1 MAPEAHAGID
11 LLTDLALIMCVAA
24 VTTLVFQRL
33 RQPVVLGY
41 LLAGVL
47 VGPHLPLPLF
57 ANEETAHTLSELGV
71 ILLMFSLGL
80 EFRLRKLVKLVPTG
94 GVVAVVECSLM
105 VWLGYLAGRAFG
117 WTGYESLFVG
127 AAVAISSTT
136 IIVKAFAE
144 NAQSI
149 SSGPSKGPAPP
160 ATSSH
165 EPSSRSPTRALS
177 ELVFGI
183 LIVEDLIAI
192 LLMAVLTGVASGARV
207 EAGALLLTVGRL
219 AGFLVALMVGGM
231 LIVPR
236 LVRAVVRLHR
246 NETTVVTAVG
256 ICFAFALLARSFG
269 YSVALGAFLAG
280 ALVAESGAAKIVEQR
295 VEPVRDVFAAV
306 FFVSVGMLIDPAV
319 VWQNLPAVLVLTV
332 VVVVGKLVGVS
343 IGAFVGGNGIR
354 TSVQAGLSMG
364 QIGEFSFI
372 IAGVGLALGATRSFI
387 YPVAVAVSA
396 ITTLLT
402 PFAIRASG
410 RVASAVDRRLPHAV
424 QTYAALY
431 GAWVQ
436 GLRSTRDHATAWSRI
451 RRLVGLLL
459 VDATVV
465 AGLVIAASLSS
476 RSAARWAERVLHLG
490 HGITRVAIGAATL
503 VLLAPFVLGA
513 VRMSR
518 ALGAALAAEALPSP
532 NGGGLD
538 LADAPRRALLVTL
551 QIAILL
557 VAGAPLAAVTQ
568 PFIGGRGMAV
578 LAGALLLLVIPFWRS
593 AANLQGH
600 VRAGAQVILEAL
612 ATQSATT
619 QVGLPI
625 AALGAVPKTLPGLG
639 NAQAVKI
646 DPRAAVVGRT
656 LRQVDLRGLTGAT
669 VIAVDRDSGDVV
681 YPTADEVLRAGDAL
695 ILTGT
700 ADAVNAARG

>member
-306 FFVSVGMLIDPAV
+306 FF
-319 VWQNLPAVLVLTV
+319 
-332 VVVVGKLVGVS
+332 VGKLVGVS

>member
-177 ELVFGI
+177 ELVF
-183 LIVEDLIAI
+183 
-192 LLMAVLTGVASGARV
+192 
-207 EAGALLLTVGRL
+207 
-219 AGFLVALMVGGM
+219 GM

-436 GLRSTRDHATAWSRI
+436 GL
-451 RRLVGLLL
+451 
-459 VDATVV
+459 
-465 AGLVIAASLSS
+465 
-476 RSAARWAERVLHLG
+476 
-490 HGITRVAIGAATL
+490 
-503 VLLAPFVLGA
+503 
-513 VRMSR
+513 
-518 ALGAALAAEALPSP
+518 
-532 NGGGLD
+532 
-538 LADAPRRALLVTL
+538 
-551 QIAILL
+551 
-557 VAGAPLAAVTQ
+557 
-568 PFIGGRGMAV
+568 
-578 LAGALLLLVIPFWRS
+578 
-593 AANLQGH
+593 
-600 VRAGAQVILEAL
+600 
-612 ATQSATT
+612 
-619 QVGLPI
+619 
-625 AALGAVPKTLPGLG
+625 
-639 NAQAVKI
+639 
-646 DPRAAVVGRT
+646 
-656 LRQVDLRGLTGAT
+656 
-669 VIAVDRDSGDVV
+669 
-681 YPTADEVLRAGDAL
+681 
-695 ILTGT
+695 
-700 ADAVNAARG
+700 